1 MELDLSPVEG
11 RVVGALME
19 KERATPQ
26 NYPLTLNST
35 LSACNQKSNRHP
47 VMALEE
53 TTVLRA
59 LEQLM
64 AKGVVQR
71 LIADDARVPKYRQ
84 TFTDK
89 VGLMVPAAAAVVC
102 VLLLRGPQTPGEIRG
117 RTERLFK
124 FETLDEVT
132 ETVLSLLEREPEPYV
147 LQLPRQPGT
156 KESRYAH
163 LFSGEIDVEV
173 AEVKEAAVLTVVA
186 ENERIDQLEA
196 EVRALR
202 EDIESIK
209 TAFDTFRTQFE

>member
-1 MELDLSPVEG
+1 MELDLSPVEA

-53 TTVLRA
+53 TTVFRA

-71 LIADDARVPKYRQ
+71 LISDDARVPKYRQ

-89 VGLMVPAAAAVVC
+89 VGLMALAAAVVC

-132 ETVLSLLEREPEPYV
+132 ETMQSLLEREPEPYL

-173 AEVKEAAVLTVVA
+173 AEVKEAAAVTVVA

-196 EVRALR
+196 EVHSLR
-202 EDIESIK
+202 EEIESIK

>member
-1 MELDLSPVEG
+1 MDIDLSPVEA
-11 RVVGALME
+11 RVVGSLME

-35 LSACNQKSNRHP
+35 LNACRQKSNRDP
-47 VMALEE
+47 VMDLEE
-53 TTVLRA
+53 VTVFRA

-71 LIADDARVPKYRQ
+71 LISDDARVPKYRQ

-89 VGLMVPAAAAVVC
+89 VGVNDAEAAAIC

-117 RTERLFK
+117 RTERLHK
-124 FETLDEVT
+124 FESLAEATH
-132 ETVLSLLEREPEPYV
+132 TVQQLLNREPEPYIV
-147 LQLPRQPGT
+147 QLPRQPGT

-163 LFSGEIDVEV
+163 LFSGEVEFEAVEPVEAV
-173 AEVKEAAVLTVVA
+173 AVTIQA
-186 ENERIDQLEA
+186 ENERMDELET

-202 EDIESIK
+202 SEIEGIK
-209 TAFDTFRTQFE
+209 VQFEAFKRQFE

>member
-1 MELDLSPVEG
+1 MEIDLSPVEG

-35 LSACNQKSNRHP
+35 LTACCQKSNRHP

-53 TTVLRA
+53 VTVFRA

-64 AKGVVQR
+64 AKGCVQR
-71 LIADDARVPKYRQ
+71 LISDDARVPKYRQ

-89 VGLMVPAAAAVVC
+89 MGLAEPEAAVCC

-124 FETLDEVT
+124 FESLDEVT
-132 ETVLSLLEREPEPYV
+132 ETIQRLQNREPEPYV
-147 LQLPRQPGT
+147 VQLPRQPGT

-163 LFSGEIDVEV
+163 LFSGEVEV
-173 AEVKEAAVLTVVA
+173 EAAEVNEPVAVTVQT
-186 ENERIDQLEA
+186 ENERMEELET
-196 EVRALR
+196 EVRSLR
-202 EDIESIK
+202 EEIEAIK
-209 TAFDTFRTQFE
+209 TQFETFKRQFE